1 MTAGAVIQKTWE
13 ELGEPSDL
21 NPATIGVP
29 KFINALNDAQ
39 DIVAQWIDNRG
50 RKVFFRELYD
60 SVQFKTIALTG
71 VMGEEAVGSS
81 IVVPVAEVPLAPGR
95 FVDWIVRINGESRLV
110 LASLASGGQNLLM
123 LSSSFSQPVLGQD
136 FVLAK
141 RVYRLAGDD
150 AVETD
155 EIRVAE
161 IERLFDLSDGTQ
173 LTEVASRDFLTS
185 PTIGVPGQWRHV
197 GTGVMLDVAPETERS
212 YLMHVVKL
220 PRRVMGQ
227 TDEIELPEAFC
238 QAVQMRMVWW
248 GYRRMQDFQAA
259 YASKREFEEMMTR
272 LASASWLNNEPDYF
286 TVRSR

>member
-1 MTAGAVIQKTWE
+1 MTAGAIIQKTWE

-39 DIVAQWIDNRG
+39 DVVAQWIDNRG

-60 SVQFKTIALTG
+60 SVQFKTVVLTG
-71 VMGEEAVGSS
+71 VMDQEAVGAS
-81 IVVPVAEVPLAPGR
+81 IIVPVAVVPLAPGR
-95 FVDWIVRINGESRLV
+95 YVDWIVRINGESRLV

-123 LSSSFSQPVLGQD
+123 LSSGFGSDVLGQD

-150 AVETD
+150 AVETGD
-155 EIRVAE
+155 VRVAE
-161 IERLFDLSDGTQ
+161 IERLFDMADGTQ
-173 LTEVASRDFLTS
+173 LTEVASRDFLTT
-185 PTIGVPGQWRHV
+185 PIVGVPGQWRHV
-197 GTGVMLDVAPETERS
+197 GTGVMFDVAPETERT

-220 PRRVMGQ
+220 PNRVNGQ
-227 TDEIELPEAFC
+227 TDQIELPEAFC

-259 YASKREFEEMMTR
+259 YASKKEFEEMMTR
-272 LASASWLNNEPDYF
+272 LATASWLNTEPDYF
-286 TVRSR
+286 SVRSR